1 MLRRSRHSQVR
12 RTKNKLKLSGDL
24 LSTFFV
30 YVKEK
35 QMSDIIYQEGLTWSK
50 ADFRLKIQYS
60 MSVLLVVAGVL
71 LAFLSFFIMHEI
83 GMGVLSASTLFIGSA
98 LGIYGIGMMVKNQL
112 VDMQVQVDKK
122 IRDLD
127 RREHEYERKRNA
139 FHDMGVRPK
148 EKRNLRRERR
158 PGDLR
163 RRCFLRAISDHC
175 GYGK

>member
-1 MLRRSRHSQVR
+1 MNEVL
-12 RTKNKLKLSGDL
+12 
-24 LSTFFV
+24 
-30 YVKEK
+30 YV
-35 QMSDIIYQEGLTWSK
+35 DGLTWNK

-60 MSVLLVVAGVL
+60 MSVLLIVAGVV

-127 RREHEYERKRNA
+127 RIEYEYKRKRDYNINSSA
-139 FHDMGVRPK
+139 DSINRSEHISVEQAG
-148 EKRNLRRERR
+148 ERE
-158 PGDLR
+158 D
-163 RRCFLRAISDHC
+163 C
-175 GYGK
+175 

>member
-1 MLRRSRHSQVR
+1 
-12 RTKNKLKLSGDL
+12 
-24 LSTFFV
+24 
-30 YVKEK
+30 
-35 QMSDIIYQEGLTWSK
+35 MSLYLGKGKKIKMVEILYQEGLTWSK

-127 RREHEYERKRNA
+127 RKEYEYKRKRKYHTRSA
-139 FHDMGVRPK
+139 ADDFSDDEYMDDDTAG
-148 EKRNLRRERR
+148 EGDREDC
-158 PGDLR
+158 GDSEER
-163 RRCFLRAISDHC
+163 HNR
-175 GYGK
+175 

>member
-1 MLRRSRHSQVR
+1 MQMQQGKVLAAFRFYR
-12 RTKNKLKLSGDL
+12 KGINKIMTEIL
-24 LSTFFV
+24 
-30 YVKEK
+30 
-35 QMSDIIYQEGLTWSK
+35 YQEGLTWNK

-60 MSVLLVVAGVL
+60 MSVLLIIAGVV

-127 RREHEYERKRNA
+127 RREHEYERKRKYHTRSA
-139 FHDMGVRPK
+139 ADDFSDAEYMDDYTAG
-148 EKRNLRRERR
+148 EGDREDS
-158 PGDLR
+158 GDSEER
-163 RRCFLRAISDHC
+163 HNS
-175 GYGK
+175 

>member
-1 MLRRSRHSQVR
+1 
-12 RTKNKLKLSGDL
+12 
-24 LSTFFV
+24 
-30 YVKEK
+30 
-35 QMSDIIYQEGLTWSK
+35 MSDIIYQEGLTWSK

-60 MSVLLVVAGVL
+60 MSVLLIIAGVL

-127 RREHEYERKRNA
+127 RREHEYEKMDNPFSAERDRGIA
-139 FHDMGVRPK
+139 AGR
-148 EKRNLRRERR
+148 LRR
-158 PGDLR
+158 G
-163 RRCFLRAISDHC
+163 
-175 GYGK
+175 GYHYAGYSGYQRKK

>member
-1 MLRRSRHSQVR
+1 MQMQQGKVLAAFRFYR
-12 RTKNKLKLSGDL
+12 KGINNKMTEVLYK
-24 LSTFFV
+24 
-30 YVKEK
+30 
-35 QMSDIIYQEGLTWSK
+35 EGLTWSK

-60 MSVLLVVAGVL
+60 MSVLLIIAGVV

-127 RREHEYERKRNA
+127 RREHEYERKRRYHTRSA
-139 FHDMGVRPK
+139 ADDFSDAEYMDDYTAG
-148 EKRNLRRERR
+148 EGDREDG
-158 PGDLR
+158 GDSEER
-163 RRCFLRAISDHC
+163 HNS
-175 GYGK
+175 

>member
-1 MLRRSRHSQVR
+1 MTEVLY
-12 RTKNKLKLSGDL
+12 K
-24 LSTFFV
+24 
-30 YVKEK
+30 
-35 QMSDIIYQEGLTWSK
+35 EGLTWSK

-60 MSVLLVVAGVL
+60 MSVLLIIAGVV

-127 RREHEYERKRNA
+127 RKERQYERKRKHHTRSA
-139 FHDMGVRPK
+139 ADDFSDAEYISMDETG
-148 EKRNLRRERR
+148 ECDREDG
-158 PGDLR
+158 GDSEER
-163 RRCFLRAISDHC
+163 HNR
-175 GYGK
+175 

>member
-1 MLRRSRHSQVR
+1 MTEVLY
-12 RTKNKLKLSGDL
+12 K
-24 LSTFFV
+24 
-30 YVKEK
+30 
-35 QMSDIIYQEGLTWSK
+35 EGLTWNK

-60 MSVLLVVAGVL
+60 MSVLLIISGVE

-127 RREHEYERKRNA
+127 RKEHEYYERKRKHHTRSA
-139 FHDMGVRPK
+139 ADDFSDAEYMDDYTAG
-148 EKRNLRRERR
+148 EGDREDG
-158 PGDLR
+158 GDSEER
-163 RRCFLRAISDHC
+163 HNR
-175 GYGK
+175 